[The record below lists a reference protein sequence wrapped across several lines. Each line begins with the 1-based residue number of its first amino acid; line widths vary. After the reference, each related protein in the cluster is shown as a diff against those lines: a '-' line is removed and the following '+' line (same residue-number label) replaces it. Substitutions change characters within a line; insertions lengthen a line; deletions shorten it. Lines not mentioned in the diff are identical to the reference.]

1 MWSIYEQTPFT
12 ILLQPSP
19 KFWYVLNAKMELTC
33 LCLMCSALLP
43 CKDDREAA
51 PRGTEKDGAVLWR
64 QNYRGLRW
72 EMIEDIK
79 CRRGKAEKQALAMK
93 DSKVVLLN
101 AYLFESSTRT
111 SYFLFPLLSQIL
123 LHLQAKQRRKKKKN
137 GRKPPHSKMFSTVW
151 HGCYPGSLT
160 PAEVAACFSLI
171 LAKTFFTGHEDWM
184 VLISTAEDSHR
195 KSVVMKKTWV
205 KKQGL
210 KFWRKNITVV
220 TTLELVKRWDID

>member
-1 MWSIYEQTPFT
+1 
-12 ILLQPSP
+12 
-19 KFWYVLNAKMELTC
+19 MELMF

-93 DSKVVLLN
+93 DSRVVLLN

-137 GRKPPHSKMFSTVW
+137 GRKPPHSKMFST
-151 HGCYPGSLT
+151 
-160 PAEVAACFSLI
+160 CFSLI

>member
-1 MWSIYEQTPFT
+1 MPTY
-12 ILLQPSP
+12 
-19 KFWYVLNAKMELTC
+19 LNQVHVPL
-33 LCLMCSALLP
+33 
-43 CKDDREAA
+43 
-51 PRGTEKDGAVLWR
+51 
-64 QNYRGLRW
+64 
-72 EMIEDIK
+72 I
-79 CRRGKAEKQALAMK
+79 
-93 DSKVVLLN
+93 
-101 AYLFESSTRT
+101 
-111 SYFLFPLLSQIL
+111 SYFPCCHKFCCIYRLSNGG
-123 LHLQAKQRRKKKKN
+123 RKKN

-220 TTLELVKRWDID
+220 IGSYYTWVGKEMRHWLSCVMWSLLHFFFI